1 MPFKLTFYGVSWKVL
16 RYICCLEFFVSL
28 QLYVIVSDFVLL
40 NMLKFEKLGFKKI
53 LVNKSAQFCVG

>member
-1 MPFKLTFYGVSWKVL
+1 M
-16 RYICCLEFFVSL
+16 

-53 LVNKSAQFCVG
+53 LVNKSGQFCVG